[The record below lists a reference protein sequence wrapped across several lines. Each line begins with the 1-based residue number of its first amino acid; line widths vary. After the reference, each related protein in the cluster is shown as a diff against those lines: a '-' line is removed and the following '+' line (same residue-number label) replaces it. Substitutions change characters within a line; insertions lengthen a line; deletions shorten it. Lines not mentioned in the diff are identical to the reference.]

1 MLKFIFWILLS
12 VNLVLLAYGQGLLG
26 NLQSAEREPTRMVNQ
41 LNRNQ
46 LVLITAEQAS
56 RAAPVAEEQA
66 PAPAAV
72 ETQAP
77 PQVLACVEIGNVAQ
91 NDVSR
96 VESLLAPLKL
106 GDKAQREALAASEV
120 SSYIVHIPPSGGK
133 DGARE
138 VANKRAAELRELGV
152 SSYFIMSDS
161 PTMRYAISLGVFKS
175 EAAAQTLLAAL
186 KRQGVNDARV
196 SPRTSQVSKTRWRLR
211 ELDPETRAK
220 VDAVINRLPPHTLR
234 SCQ

>member
-46 LVLITAEQAS
+46 LVVITAEQAS
-56 RAAPVAEEQA
+56 RAAPAAAEEP

-106 GDKAQREALAASEV
+106 GDRAQREALAAPEV

-133 DGARE
+133 EG
-138 VANKRAAELRELGV
+138 ANKRAAELRELGV

-211 ELDPETRAK
+211 ELDPATRAK